1 MTEQRP
7 SLDTLQVPGQ
17 LNRRLSSDFSSEG
30 APLLPNAPEQLG
42 VDVPIALSTANLLGH
57 VLDRSP
63 SPGRERL
70 GASSTRKRGLKA
82 LFSRPNPWLVFPIT
96 MMSAFIFAATM
107 APRAEIYI
115 KLACAYHRPEYYET
129 PIFRPPSAPAINNL
143 ALLSHSYNHMLSEA
157 SSNAAPV
164 LPREMSLNFTH
175 PTKPAINIPTGKT
188 KCNSDP
194 VVLAAVAKLTT
205 VTTLIVGILTCLT
218 TGWWGQLSDRRGRKF
233 VMGCSV
239 IGLLISEANLILVTQ
254 MRSSLPGDYWFLAAS
269 SVVDGFLGGMW
280 TASAAA
286 HAYLSDCTDPHARAR
301 TFSMYTGTLFIGIA
315 LGPTLGSLLIRV
327 TGDLLTPFYL
337 ALAGHILATL
347 YMWLVLPESL
357 SAEDMARNRQ
367 KREIILQEQ
376 AEALRQSRRSG
387 SWRDKL
393 LAFKFLLT
401 PFEPVLLFW
410 PRKREVGQPGRGR
423 DWNLTLIATAYGIM
437 LSFVALSAFKT
448 QYAIAVFG
456 WTAEELGY
464 WLTLVG
470 VARAFHLVVILPI
483 LTRLLKP
490 KASGIVLRSPMP
502 GSPLLRASDE
512 PSSLDPPTEALE
524 RTSRPTSPEPEFP
537 VPDGQLPPHV
547 AAKFDVKIARVSL
560 VVELISDLVICLSV
574 GPKSWTMGSTM
585 QSFGSGFAPSIQS
598 LSLFLTPPGENGKLF
613 GSLAVV
619 SALGGQVIGPAVFGS
634 VFVATVGSFPKAI
647 FIVATAGV
655 VLASVALSLV
665 QLPKPAQAPLFSAA
679 EEQQR
684 EGLE

>member
-17 LNRRLSSDFSSEG
+17 LNRRSSSEFSSEG
-30 APLLPNAPEQLG
+30 APLLPNAAEQLG
-42 VDVPIALSTANLLGH
+42 VDVPVTLSTANLLGH
-57 VLDRSP
+57 LLDRSP
-63 SPGRERL
+63 STRSERL
-70 GASSTRKRGLKA
+70 SGSSSRKRGLRA
-82 LFSRPNPWLVFPIT
+82 LFSRPTPWLVFPIT

-129 PIFRPPSAPAINNL
+129 PIFRPPSAPAIINL
-143 ALLSHSYNHMLSEA
+143 ALPSNSYRHIHAIDAE
-157 SSNAAPV
+157 PV
-164 LPREMSLNFTH
+164 LPREMNSTR

-205 VTTLIVGILTCLT
+205 VTALIVGVLTCLT

-239 IGLLISEANLILVTQ
+239 IGLLISEGNLILVTLMQ
-254 MRSSLPGDYWFLAAS
+254 SRLPGDYWFLTAS
-269 SVVDGFLGGMW
+269 SVIDGFLGGMW

-286 HAYLSDCTDPHARAR
+286 HAYLSDCTEPHARAR
-301 TFSMYTGTLFIGIA
+301 AFSLYTGTLFIGIA
-315 LGPTLGSLLIRV
+315 LGPTLGSLLVRV
-327 TGDLLTPFYL
+327 TGDLLTPFYI
-337 ALAGHILATL
+337 ALVGHILAVL
-347 YMWLVLPESL
+347 YMWLVIPESL
-357 SAEDMARNRQ
+357 SEEDMARNRE

-387 SWRDKL
+387 SWRERL
-393 LAFKFLLT
+393 WALRFFLT
-401 PFEPVLLFW
+401 PFEPVMLFW
-410 PRKREVGQPGRGR
+410 PRKREVGRPGRGR
-423 DWNLTLIATAYGIM
+423 EWNLTLIAIAYGIM
-437 LSFVALSAFKT
+437 LSFVSLSAFKA

-470 VARAFHLVVILPI
+470 IARAFHLVVILPI
-483 LTRLLKP
+483 ITRMLKP
-490 KASGIVLRSPMP
+490 KVSGIVLRSPAP

-512 PSSLDPPTEALE
+512 PSPLVDRPTEALE
-524 RTSRPTSPEPEFP
+524 QQSRPSSPEPEFP

-560 VVELISDLVICLSV
+560 LVELISSLVICLSV

-598 LSLFLTPPGENGKLF
+598 LSLFLTPPGENGKDRK
-613 GSLAVV
+613 SVV
-619 SALGGQVIGPAVFGS
+619 
-634 VFVATVGSFPKAI
+634 
-647 FIVATAGV
+647 
-655 VLASVALSLV
+655 
-665 QLPKPAQAPLFSAA
+665 
-679 EEQQR
+679 
-684 EGLE
+684 